1 MNAEIVTIGT
11 EIALGQITNTN
22 AQFLADQLSRA
33 GVEVRWQT
41 TTDDQPARIVQAT
54 RHALTRSDLVCVCGG
69 LGPTADDTTM
79 AAVANALGTSLA
91 LNDEHW
97 QDIKQSLKPRVEE
110 VPAENVRQA
119 MYLKGGQWLPNPVG
133 LALGALY
140 EHDDHVVAVLP
151 GPPREFKAMV
161 TQELMPRLNKQYG
174 TGKAIFSRTLHFFGR
189 PESLLMDDLK
199 PVIEKWPSVVVTSYV
214 QPLEIQVRLT
224 IHDVDEQTA
233 KEQLD
238 AVEAAIANIEP
249 GAFFGAGDGLTLA
262 HVVVELLKKRH
273 LHITA
278 AESLTAGMLQS
289 TLCTVPGASTV
300 FDGGFVTY
308 AAAQKEKMIG
318 VPAATINEHGVVSS
332 ETAAAMA
339 EGCRNQV
346 GADIGVGLTGVA
358 GPDSLEGQAAG
369 TVWLGLAVK
378 GQATQTQ
385 LLHLQ
390 AHNGRQSVREN
401 AVQSA
406 LMMVYQAL
414 KS

>member
-41 TTDDQPARIVQAT
+41 TTDDEPSRIVQAT
-54 RHALTRSDLVCVCGG
+54 RHALSRSDLVCVCGG

-79 AAVANALGTSLA
+79 AAVADALGTSLA

-97 QDIKQSLKPRVEE
+97 QAIKQSLKPRIED

-133 LALGALY
+133 MALGALY
-140 EHDDHVVAVLP
+140 EHNNQVVAVLP

-174 TGKAIFSRTLHFFGR
+174 TEKAIFSRTLHFFGR

-199 PVIEKWPSVVVTSYV
+199 PVMEKWPQVVITSYV

-224 IHDVDEQTA
+224 IHGVNEMTA
-233 KEQLD
+233 KQQLD
-238 AVEAAIANIEP
+238 GAQADIAKIET
-249 GAFFGAGDGLTLA
+249 GAFFGAGEGITLA
-262 HVVVELLKKRH
+262 GAVVEMLKKRS

-278 AESLTAGMLQS
+278 AESLTAGMFQS
-289 TLCTVPGASTV
+289 TICTVPGASNI

-308 AAAQKEKMIG
+308 AAEQKEKMIG
-318 VPAATINEHGVVSS
+318 VPSATVDEHGVVSS
-332 ETAAAMA
+332 ATAAAMA
-339 EGCRNQV
+339 EGCRDTV

-358 GPDSLEGQAAG
+358 GPDALEGQPAG

-378 GQATQTQ
+378 GQETQTK
-385 LLHLQ
+385 LLHLL
-390 AHNGRQSVREN
+390 AHNGRQSVREQ

-406 LMMVYQAL
+406 LMMVYQSL
-414 KS
+414 K

>member
-41 TTDDQPARIVQAT
+41 TTDDEPSRIVEAT
-54 RHALTRSDLVCVCGG
+54 RHALSRSDLVCVCGG

-91 LNDEHW
+91 INDEHW
-97 QDIKQSLKPRVEE
+97 QAIKQSLKPRIEE
-110 VPAENVRQA
+110 VPAENIRQA

-133 LALGALY
+133 LALGAWY
-140 EHDDHVVAVLP
+140 EANKQVVVVLP

-161 TQELMPRLNKQYG
+161 TQELMPRLNKEFG

-199 PVIEKWPSVVVTSYV
+199 PVMTKWPHVVITSYV

-224 IHDVDEQTA
+224 IHDVDQATA
-233 KEQLD
+233 KQQLD
-238 AVEAAIANIEP
+238 AVQAAIAKIEP
-249 GAFFGAGDGLTLA
+249 AAFFGAGEGLSLA
-262 HVVVELLKKRH
+262 GQVVALLKKKQ

-278 AESLTAGMLQS
+278 AESLTAGMFQS
-289 TLCTVPGASTV
+289 TVCTIPGASTI

-308 AAAQKEKMIG
+308 AAEQKERMIG
-318 VPAATINEHGVVSS
+318 VPAAVVKEHGVVSS

-339 EGCRNQV
+339 EGCRDQV
-346 GADIGVGLTGVA
+346 QADLGVGLTGVA
-358 GPDSLEGQAAG
+358 GPDALEGQPAG
-369 TVWLGLAVK
+369 TVWVGMAIK
-378 GQATQTQ
+378 GQPTQTK

-390 AHNGRQSVREN
+390 AHNGRQSVREQ
-401 AVQSA
+401 ATQSA

-414 KS
+414 K